1 MVISKK
7 CFIFASSIFNPKKC
21 NYMRGGSRPG
31 AGRPR
36 IYGKRVQ
43 LSILISEE
51 TKSKLKELAQV
62 LDKPLAGIVEQLIIN
77 KHSELTLT

>member
-1 MVISKK
+1 
-7 CFIFASSIFNPKKC
+7 
-21 NYMRGGSRPG
+21 MRGGARPG

-51 TKSKLKELAQV
+51 TKTKLKELAVAQ
-62 LDKPLAGIVEQLIIN
+62 DKPLAGVVEQLIIN
-77 KHSELTLT
+77 EHEGLMLTS

>member
-1 MVISKK
+1 
-7 CFIFASSIFNPKKC
+7 
-21 NYMRGGSRPG
+21 MRGGPRPG

-51 TKSKLKELAQV
+51 TKTKLKELADAQ
-62 LDKPLAGIVEQLIIN
+62 DKPLAGVVEQLII
-77 KHSELTLT
+77 SEHAGMMLSS

>member
-1 MVISKK
+1 MHYICKILI
-7 CFIFASSIFNPKKC
+7 FIELII
-21 NYMRGGSRPG
+21 MRGGARPG

-51 TKSKLKELAQV
+51 TKTQLTELAV
-62 LDKPLAGIVEQLIIN
+62 AHDKPLASVVEKLIIEEYDVVIPT
-77 KHSELTLT
+77 S

>member
-1 MVISKK
+1 
-7 CFIFASSIFNPKKC
+7 
-21 NYMRGGSRPG
+21 MRGGARPG

-51 TKSKLKELAQV
+51 TKNKLKMLAV
-62 LDKPLAGIVEQLIIN
+62 AHDKPLASVVEKLIIDEYDVVMPT
-77 KHSELTLT
+77 S

>member
-1 MVISKK
+1 
-7 CFIFASSIFNPKKC
+7 
-21 NYMRGGSRPG
+21 MRGGSRPG

-51 TKSKLKELAQV
+51 TKNKLKELAIAH
-62 LDKPLAGIVEQLIIN
+62 DKPLAGVVEQLIIN
-77 KHSELTLT
+77 EHDEMTEMRLFT

>member
-1 MVISKK
+1 MKIKNTYFFK
-7 CFIFASSIFNPKKC
+7 ELII
-21 NYMRGGSRPG
+21 MRGGARPG

-51 TKSKLKELAQV
+51 TKNKLKMLAV
-62 LDKPLAGIVEQLIIN
+62 AHDKPLASVVEKLIIDEYDVVMPT
-77 KHSELTLT
+77 S

>member
-1 MVISKK
+1 MHYICKILI
-7 CFIFASSIFNPKKC
+7 FIELII
-21 NYMRGGSRPG
+21 MRGGARPG

-51 TKSKLKELAQV
+51 TKTKLKELAV
-62 LDKPLAGIVEQLIIN
+62 AHDKPLASVVEKLIIDEYDVVMPT
-77 KHSELTLT
+77 S

>member
-1 MVISKK
+1 MQAEAKPQNRID
-7 CFIFASSIFNPKKC
+7 
-21 NYMRGGSRPG
+21 MRGGSRPG

-51 TKSKLKELAQV
+51 TKAKLKELSEAR
-62 LDKPLAGIVEQLIIN
+62 DKPLAGIVEQLIIDEHN
-77 KHSELTLT
+77 EMTLAT

>member
-1 MVISKK
+1 
-7 CFIFASSIFNPKKC
+7 
-21 NYMRGGSRPG
+21 MRGGPRPG

-51 TKSKLKELAQV
+51 TKTKLKELAIVQ
-62 LDKPLAGIVEQLIIN
+62 DKPLAGVVEQLIIN
-77 KHSELTLT
+77 EHEDMMLSS

>member
-1 MVISKK
+1 
-7 CFIFASSIFNPKKC
+7 
-21 NYMRGGSRPG
+21 MRGGPRPG

-51 TKSKLKELAQV
+51 TKDKLKQLAEAK
-62 LDKPLAGIVEQLIIN
+62 DKPLAGIVEQLIIDEH
-77 KHSELTLT
+77 KDMML

>member
-1 MVISKK
+1 
-7 CFIFASSIFNPKKC
+7 
-21 NYMRGGSRPG
+21 MRGGSRPG

-51 TKSKLKELAQV
+51 TKTKLKELADM
-62 LDKPLAGIVEQLIIN
+62 LKTSHLACIVEQFIIN
-77 KHSELTLT
+77 EHDKMMESS

>member
-1 MVISKK
+1 MHYICK
-7 CFIFASSIFNPKKC
+7 ILIIIELII
-21 NYMRGGSRPG
+21 MRGGARPG

-51 TKSKLKELAQV
+51 TKTKLKELAV
-62 LDKPLAGIVEQLIIN
+62 AHDKPLASVVEKLIIEEYDVVMPT
-77 KHSELTLT
+77 S

>member
-1 MVISKK
+1 
-7 CFIFASSIFNPKKC
+7 
-21 NYMRGGSRPG
+21 MRGGPRPG

-51 TKSKLKELAQV
+51 TKDKLKQLAEAK
-62 LDKPLAGIVEQLIIN
+62 DKPLAGIVEQLIIDE
-77 KHSELTLT
+77 HRDMML

>member
-1 MVISKK
+1 
-7 CFIFASSIFNPKKC
+7 
-21 NYMRGGSRPG
+21 MRGGSRPG

-51 TKSKLKELAQV
+51 TKVKLKELAEFH
-62 LDKPLAGIVEQLIIN
+62 DKPLAGMVEQLIIN
-77 KHSELTLT
+77 EHEGVMLSS